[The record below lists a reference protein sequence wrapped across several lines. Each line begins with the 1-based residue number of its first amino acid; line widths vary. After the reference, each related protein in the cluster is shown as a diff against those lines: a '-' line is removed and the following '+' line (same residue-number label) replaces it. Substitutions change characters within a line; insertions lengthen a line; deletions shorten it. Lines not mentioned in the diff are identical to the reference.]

1 MKINEIDDYIE
12 NQCKLYGLPYEKRIH
27 SNGFN
32 LFEKEYSKAKCW
44 VWNGETGKK
53 ALCRFDFVIVADK
66 SVFNT
71 MCSKVQKILENRR
84 YGVKNEKAS
93 FRISF
98 VPDIDLT
105 YVNMEVLGEAMLDYM
120 KFFKNI
126 FPEIDKILNI
136 L

>member
-1 MKINEIDDYIE
+1 
-12 NQCKLYGLPYEKRIH
+12 
-27 SNGFN
+27 
-32 LFEKEYSKAKCW
+32 
-44 VWNGETGKK
+44 
-53 ALCRFDFVIVADK
+53 
-66 SVFNT
+66 

-105 YVNMEVLGEAMLDYM
+105 YVNMEILGEAMLDYM

-126 FPEIDKILNI
+126 FPKIDKILNI